1 MGIALPPELELKYA
15 EIIEKIE
22 EECEMTYVS
31 TAERVGMRKGEE
43 VGIRKGEELGI
54 EKGEVIGE
62 SKMLVSQ
69 LNAKFQ
75 VVPQKYL
82 DKIKNANTDMLM
94 VWARKLLF
102 APKIEDVFEGE
113 NTLVIS

>member
-1 MGIALPPELELKYA
+1 LGNNCNNKFSEPPELELKYT

-43 VGIRKGEELGI
+43 VGI